1 MSITSLTQVLAL
13 VEEEKAKV
21 EQTITQFATKQLCYV
36 RNQALYP
43 VIWAEEK
50 VNQIVEENKEK
61 ALITLFGKQLED
73 AEGLLVKANERLA
86 QIQAEINQAA
96 AIQERV
102 LALLRADGIDVSFF
116 LDCSLDPPESLGSI
130 ADQLADT
137 VEVAVS
143 VAEGEVDV
151 TTVVGVPDINVPIPD
166 VVEDAKE
173 AAARVGGIAGSVKAI
188 KERQELIGDEL
199 EEKGL

>member
-1 MSITSLTQVLAL
+1 MSITSITQVLAL

-21 EQTITQFATKQLCYV
+21 EQTITEFATKQLCYA
-36 RNQALYP
+36 RNKALQP
-43 VIWAEEK
+43 AIWAEEQTK
-50 VNQIVEENKEK
+50 QIKEELEEK
-61 ALITLFGKQLED
+61 TLITFFEKQLDD
-73 AEGLLVKANERLA
+73 AEKLLVKANKRLA
-86 QIQAEINQAA
+86 DIQAEINRAA

-130 ADQLADT
+130 ADQLTAAVD
-137 VEVAVS
+137 VAVS
-143 VAEGEVDV
+143 VEGEVDV
-151 TTVVGVPDINVPIPD
+151 SVAVGVPDINVPIPD

-188 KERQELIGDEL
+188 KERQKLIGDEL

>member
-1 MSITSLTQVLAL
+1 MSITSLTQVLEL
-13 VEEEKAKV
+13 VKEEKEKV
-21 EQTITQFATKQLCYV
+21 EQTITEFATKQLCYA
-36 RNQALYP
+36 RNKALQP
-43 VIWAEEK
+43 AIWAEEQAK
-50 VNQIVEENKEK
+50 QIKEDLEEKT
-61 ALITLFGKQLED
+61 LITFFGKQLED
-73 AEGLLVKANERLA
+73 AEGLLVEANERLA

-137 VEVAVS
+137 VDVAVS
-143 VAEGEVDV
+143 IAEGEVDV
-151 TTVVGVPDINVPIPD
+151 SVAVGVPDINVPIPD
-166 VVEDAKE
+166 VVEDANE

-188 KERQELIGDEL
+188 KERQELIDEEL
-199 EEKGL
+199 DL

>member
-1 MSITSLTQVLAL
+1 MSITSLKQVLAL

-21 EQTITQFATKQLCYV
+21 EQTITEFATKQLCYA
-36 RNQALYP
+36 RNKALQP
-43 VIWAEEK
+43 AIWAEEQAK
-50 VNQIVEENKEK
+50 QIKEELEEK
-61 ALITLFGKQLED
+61 TLITFFGKQLED

-130 ADQLADT
+130 ADQLTAAVD
-137 VEVAVS
+137 VAVS
-143 VAEGEVDV
+143 VEGEVDV
-151 TTVVGVPDINVPIPD
+151 SVAVGVPDINVPIPD

-188 KERQELIGDEL
+188 KQRQELIGDEL

>member
-1 MSITSLTQVLAL
+1 MSITSITQVLAL

-21 EQTITQFATKQLCYV
+21 EQTITEFATKQLCYA
-36 RNQALYP
+36 RNKALQP
-43 VIWAEEK
+43 AIWAEEQAK
-50 VNQIVEENKEK
+50 QIKEELEEK
-61 ALITLFGKQLED
+61 TLITFFGKQLED

-130 ADQLADT
+130 ADQLTAAVD
-137 VEVAVS
+137 VAVS
-143 VAEGEVDV
+143 VEGEVDV
-151 TTVVGVPDINVPIPD
+151 SVAVGVPDINVPIPD

-188 KERQELIGDEL
+188 KQRQELIGDEL